1 MLTMRRM
8 RKTKVSES
16 TLDSRFD
23 KKELLKLKK
32 NTKREKKE
40 SAKKLKKRLENK
52 QSRKYKKQI
61 KADNIKVE
69 EKHSEITRRKR
80 MKYWILIVFLVAIIF
95 IVRIAWIQFVMGD
108 ELKQMALEQQSIDR
122 AVNPRRGTIYDAT
135 GKTILAVSST
145 VNTITVNPNNIAKED
160 KERVAQALSNIFEL
174 DYDTVLKRVTRNSS
188 IETIVRR
195 VDKEK
200 ADELRIWMEANNIS
214 NGINIDEDTKRYYPY
229 NTLASQVIGFC
240 GSDNQGLDGIEAIY
254 EEELQGEKGRITKV
268 TDANGGEIENEG
280 ENYISAIDGNDLVL
294 SIDATIQGIAEKY
307 LKEACIDNEC
317 TDGGNIIVMNPKT
330 GDILAMAGYP
340 NYNLNEPYET
350 TIEELKGNWNN
361 MSETDQVKEMQKV
374 WRNKA
379 VADTYEPGSTFKLV
393 TASAALEEGITTT
406 DKEGEF
412 CCTGGITIAG
422 VRISCWRYY
431 NPHGSESLRQ
441 ALMNSCNPV
450 FIGLGQKIGVSK
462 YYDYLEKFGLLKRT
476 GIDLPGEAGSIF
488 LKEDKV
494 GPIELA
500 TISFGQRFEIT
511 PIQMITAV
519 STIANKGT
527 YVKPRIVKQIINSQT
542 GEVTDIPVEEGERVI
557 SKETAEGVLSMMGT
571 VVAEGTGK
579 NAQVQGYSIGG
590 KTGTSEDG
598 VDTGK
603 YVTSFVGVAPVSD
616 PQVVVLI
623 TLYNPTGEGGHQG
636 GGVAAPIGSQVLG
649 EILPYLEVQQDN
661 LKEEEIKQEVEVPN
675 IIGLSIADAKKELE
689 SAGLGI
695 SYEENG
701 EELSEKVVT
710 KQVPVAGIEIYEGTN
725 VKVEY

>member
-1 MLTMRRM
+1 MNHIIKRKESKRKKQDKRRFN
-8 RKTKVSES
+8 KDEIV
-16 TLDSRFD
+16 
-23 KKELLKLKK
+23 KLKK
-32 NTKREKKE
+32 ENKE
-40 SAKKLKKRLENK
+40 ENVEKLKKKLEKQQNK
-52 QSRKYKKQI
+52 KFKKQI
-61 KADNIKVE
+61 KEDKIKPE
-69 EKHSEITRRKR
+69 EKYGDISRRKR
-80 MKYWILIVFLVAIIF
+80 MKVWIIVVVLISSLF
-95 IVRIAWIQFVMGD
+95 IGRIAWIQFVMGD
-108 ELKQMALEQQSIDR
+108 ELKQMAYEQQSLDR
-122 AVNPRRGTIYDAT
+122 TVNPRRGTIYDAT

-145 VNTITVNPNNIAKED
+145 VNTITINPNNIAKEN
-160 KERVAQALSNIFEL
+160 KEKVARALSNIFEL
-174 DYDTVLKRVTRNSS
+174 DYDTVLKKVNRNTS
-188 IETIVRR
+188 IETIVRK
-195 VDKEK
+195 VEKTK
-200 ADELRIWMEANNIS
+200 ADELRIWMADNNIDV
-214 NGINIDEDTKRYYPY
+214 GINIDEDTKRYYPY
-229 NTLASQVIGFC
+229 NSLASQVIGFC

-268 TDANGGEIENEG
+268 TDANGGEIEGEG

-307 LKEACIDNEC
+307 LEEACIDNVC

-350 TIEELKGNWNN
+350 TIEELKGTWDSL
-361 MSETDQVKEMQKV
+361 SETEQVAEMQKV

-379 VADTYEPGSTFKLV
+379 VADTYEPGSTFKLI

-412 CCTGGITIAG
+412 CCTGGITVAG

-450 FIGLGQKIGVSK
+450 FIGLGQEIGVSK

-488 LKEDKV
+488 LNEEKV
-494 GPIELA
+494 GPVELA

-527 YVKPRIVKQIINSQT
+527 YVKPRIVKQIIDSQT
-542 GEVTDIPVEEGERVI
+542 GEVTDIPVEETEGVI

-598 VDTGK
+598 VNTGK

-616 PQVVVLI
+616 PEVVVLI

-649 EILPYLEVQQDN
+649 EVLPYLEVQKDN
-661 LKEEEIKQEVEVPN
+661 VADEDKKEELEVPN
-675 IIGLSIADAKKELE
+675 IIGMTISEAKKELE
-689 SAGLGI
+689 NVGLGI
-695 SYEENG
+695 TYEETESDDSNRII
-701 EELSEKVVT
+701 T
-710 KQVPVAGIEIYEGTN
+710 NQVPIGGIEVYEGTN
-725 VKVEY
+725 IIAEYEQ